1 MTIEEDLKKGI
12 SCVKEEKF
20 DEALKIF
27 KTILRVE
34 ANNAVANYNIAIILS
49 KIGRFQQA
57 CDFFDFCLR
66 KEPDNFKYLQG
77 YVKNLI
83 CLGKI
88 NEARLIFDSVRKN
101 YEPSDQ
107 INSLYLQLRPE
118 SKLDFFYRYLE
129 NIGIFES
136 KQGQMIT
143 VNSNPM
149 PQLTNTFLN
158 WFETQSWSDFN
169 LLELGSGGS
178 TLYFSKFFRSVTS
191 YETNSEWYDTLIQKV
206 PSSVNLYQTDSI
218 YSSLQNINIDNF
230 DVILIDCAENRAN
243 LSQILVNKNYKGIIF
258 HDNAEW
264 YRNSINI
271 LGSVGYYEVPFFGIK
286 PVDDH
291 VASTSLLIKESNIS
305 KVFNSNWQKLPR
317 FATYSSTNPWDE
329 SN

>member
-27 KTILRVE
+27 KTILMVE
-34 ANNAVANYNIAIILS
+34 ANNAEANYNIAIILS
-49 KIGRFQQA
+49 KIGRFNQA
-57 CDFFDFCLR
+57 CNFFDFCLS
-66 KEPDNFKYLQG
+66 KEPGNFKYLQG
-77 YVKNLI
+77 YIKACI

-88 NEARLIFDSVRKN
+88 NEARSIFDSVKQN
-101 YEPSDQ
+101 YELDDQ
-107 INSLYLQLRPE
+107 INSLYLQLNPE

-129 NIGIFES
+129 SIGIFDS
-136 KQGQMIT
+136 KEGQMIT

-149 PQLTNTFLN
+149 PLLTNTFLN
-158 WFETQSWSDFN
+158 WFETQSWSDCN

-191 YETNSEWYDTLIQKV
+191 YETNLEWYDFLIQKV

-218 YSSLQNINIDNF
+218 HSSLQKINIDDF
-230 DVILIDCAENRAN
+230 DVILIDCGENRAK
-243 LSQILVNKNYKGIIF
+243 LSQILANKNYKGIIF

-271 LGSVGYYEVPFFGIK
+271 LRSVGYYEVPFFGIK

-305 KVFNSNWQKLPR
+305 KVFNSDWQKLPR
-317 FATYSSTNPWDE
+317 FASYRSTNTWDE